1 MTAED
6 LAALH
11 PRLFHLTTPG
21 AWPSI
26 AARGLLS
33 TAALVELFALPAER
47 REALTRRRRPAEVP
61 LHHPAHGLAVLNDNR
76 PLSEAALAG
85 CLEDGL
91 APADWL
97 GILNARVF
105 FWADEAGLAR
115 LLGSRM
121 NRGRAREVLVFD
133 TLSLA
138 QAHAA
143 RVELSPINS
152 GATLR
157 RPARRGLSTFT
168 PLGAMSY
175 AAWRRRRG
183 MRAQDRIL
191 EVAVRDGVPDIA
203 RFLVERREVRS
214 A

>member
-1 MTAED
+1 MTPEE

-21 AWPSI
+21 AWPTI

-33 TAALVELFALPAER
+33 TAALVALFELPTER
-47 REALTRRRRPAEVP
+47 RAALTGQRRPAEVP
-61 LHHPAHGLAVLNDNR
+61 LRHPAHGLAVLNDNL

-85 CLEDGL
+85 CLDDGL
-91 APADWL
+91 TPADWL
-97 GILNARVF
+97 GMLNARVF

-115 LLGSRM
+115 LVGARM

-133 TLSLA
+133 TLPLA
-138 QAHAA
+138 RAHAE
-143 RVELSPINS
+143 RLELCPINS

-168 PLGAMSY
+168 PLGAMSH
-175 AAWRRRRG
+175 AEWRRRRG
-183 MRAQDRIL
+183 MSAPDRIL

-203 RFLVERREVRS
+203 RFLVERREVRG